1 MRKEAVSLHWN
12 YLKRLN
18 MHLKN
23 IPGKKLLVAALLSFA
38 GVLSHQGLIA
48 QTVTDVAND
57 TIRLCEGTT
66 VVIDLLAND
75 VDVDPGESLET
86 DILVGPSS
94 VLIDYD
100 DDALPEGSYAI
111 EVDASFTGTDFMIY
125 EVCGEDDLCATGIL
139 TIIVAG
145 EEGCVWPGDANGDS
159 ICNYID
165 LLPIGVYY
173 GFIGPDREDADG
185 GWDEAFC
192 DEWEEPIGV
201 IYGNNPKFSDCNGD
215 GLINAADTVVLVNNY
230 GLLRGAYTP
239 TGFIGGPEDPL
250 ISIDLLA
257 DTIAA
262 GSKVVVPINFG
273 TAGSPATNIYGTT
286 FDIVY
291 DKTLIKKD
299 SIKVTFNSGWLGTP
313 GEDIIYLQK
322 NDTLNG
328 ILSVTVTR
336 INHITRTGYDHFAEL
351 SFVMEDNIAGKTYDQ
366 ITSTVN
372 FCIELPQVINQKG
385 VGIPVQTGCD
395 SVVALQFTGLQNNN
409 WNTQIITYPNPA
421 HEFVNVVLP
430 ENTTGQYLII
440 NQLGEV
446 IVQQQ
451 FTTNQFNIS
460 TQHIPSGN
468 YILQI
473 IADAGLIHKQLIVQ
487 H

>member
-1 MRKEAVSLHWN
+1 M
-12 YLKRLN
+12 
-18 MHLKN
+18 
-23 IPGKKLLVAALLSFA
+23 
-38 GVLSHQGLIA
+38 
-48 QTVTDVAND
+48 
-57 TIRLCEGTT
+57 
-66 VVIDLLAND
+66 
-75 VDVDPGESLET
+75 
-86 DILVGPSS
+86 
-94 VLIDYD
+94 
-100 DDALPEGSYAI
+100 
-111 EVDASFTGTDFMIY
+111 
-125 EVCGEDDLCATGIL
+125 
-139 TIIVAG
+139 
-145 EEGCVWPGDANGDS
+145 
-159 ICNYID
+159 
-165 LLPIGVYY
+165 
-173 GFIGPDREDADG
+173 
-185 GWDEAFC
+185 
-192 DEWEEPIGV
+192 
-201 IYGNNPKFSDCNGD
+201 
-215 GLINAADTVVLVNNY
+215 
-230 GLLRGAYTP
+230 
-239 TGFIGGPEDPL
+239 
-250 ISIDLLA
+250 
-257 DTIAA
+257 
-262 GSKVVVPINFG
+262 
-273 TAGSPATNIYGTT
+273 
-286 FDIVY
+286 
-291 DKTLIKKD
+291 
-299 SIKVTFNSGWLGTP
+299 
-313 GEDIIYLQK
+313 
-322 NDTLNG
+322 
-328 ILSVTVTR
+328 SVTVTR